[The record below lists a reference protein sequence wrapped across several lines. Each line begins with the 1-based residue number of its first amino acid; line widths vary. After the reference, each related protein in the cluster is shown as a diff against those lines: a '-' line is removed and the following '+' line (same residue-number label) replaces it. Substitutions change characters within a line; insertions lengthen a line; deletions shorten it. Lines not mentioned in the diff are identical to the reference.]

1 MKQLTLKKISAFIL
15 IIGIFILGYIF
26 IFKSMML
33 LAPQRIKMPDDYMA
47 IFDKKVRPQI
57 VHFFSE
63 VYHNHDTYPVTYI
76 EIDSLSIHV
85 FKYKILN
92 QTLSSTIH
100 IQTTK
105 FPQWHFIPFYYSL
118 RLDKHNL
125 EILFRPNLTIQTHR
139 INIISSSQ
147 IDTVLFDQNKI
158 ILKGI
163 MDKLMIK
170 FDKSSYNADQ
180 YIMDEFPENPSI
192 KFYLAWIKKDGY
204 IYEVLIT
211 TKKFNDEKILS
222 LFK

>member
-1 MKQLTLKKISAFIL
+1 MKKYDLKIIL
-15 IIGIFILGYIF
+15 ITLIIITIVIITYILLL
-26 IFKSMML
+26 KSMNQ
-33 LAPQRIKMPDDYMA
+33 LAPQRINMPGDYIQ
-47 IFDKKVRPQI
+47 IFDAKVRPQI

-105 FPQWHFIPFYYSL
+105 FPQWYFIPFYYSL

-125 EILFRPNLTIQTHR
+125 EIFFRPNLTTQTHR

-180 YIMDEFPENPSI
+180 YIMDEFPENPSV
-192 KFYLAWIKKDGY
+192 KFYLAWINKDGY
-204 IYEVLIT
+204 IYEILIT

-222 LFK
+222 LF